1 MKKKKILFPE
11 IAAEMARNGETLK
24 DLAELLG
31 LKIGSVSQKLN
42 GRVRFYETEVRQLC
56 YHYNRDYFDLFKRGE

>member
-31 LKIGSVSQKLN
+31 LKVSAVSQKLN
-42 GRVRFYETEVRQLC
+42 GRVRF
-56 YHYNRDYFDLFKRGE
+56 